1 MSYYDGGGFLHGS
14 VIGVKPCLVVAVYRA
29 FDGGG
34 GLGFHKTSTCF
45 SLYNI
50 YGYPKRFLQALFI
63 ELLSSSLGCN
73 LKSKDGYSVIC

>member
-1 MSYYDGGGFLHGS
+1 MRSTALLFDACGFTSLQWLGQNLL
-14 VIGVKPCLVVAVYRA
+14 LVR
-29 FDGGG
+29 G

-50 YGYPKRFLQALFI
+50 SGYPKRFVQALFI
-63 ELLSSSLGCN
+63 ELLSSSSGCN